1 MLSGIIKIEVCVI
14 SPAEGRDIPDITK
27 PNLIIVLLIHC
38 LDENKDK
45 HTVTRNR
52 IDIVLEITH
61 CAHNLKIGSQ
71 LSAGR

>member
-38 LDENKDK
+38 FEEKKDE
-45 HTVTRNR
+45 HTVARNR
-52 IDIVLEITH
+52 IDIVFGNHALR
-61 CAHNLKIGSQ
+61 A
-71 LSAGR
+71 